1 MPRRSDDLRSTDL
14 TSIPYDLNGSADYR
28 RRVGA
33 TVVARAWSRAIE
45 EALRD

>member
-14 TSIPYDLNGSADYR
+14 TSIPYDLNGSADYH

-33 TVVARAWSRAIE
+33 TVVGPGVVESHRGGTP
-45 EALRD
+45 